1 MLCEVPVGKATHVPV
16 HKMTSSPVLRV
27 SSLESFVSRQHL
39 DEKPS
44 SRLLEDEVVRGE
56 RNNTVHPSV

>member
-16 HKMTSSPVLRV
+16 HKMASSPVLRV

-44 SRLLEDEVVRGE
+44 SRKTAEDEAV
-56 RNNTVHPSV
+56 

>member
-1 MLCEVPVGKATHVPV
+1 MLCEVHVGKATHVPV
-16 HKMTSSPVLRV
+16 HKMASSPVLRV

-44 SRLLEDEVVRGE
+44 SQKTAGR
-56 RNNTVHPSV
+56 